1 MYPNKKEYTWARQKK
16 IGSRL
21 DRFYLPTDLLKG
33 LLEVSYHTYLSD
45 HKYTTMLVML
55 PEVYR
60 KSNQKKCEGVINKK
74 I

>member
-1 MYPNKKEYTWARQKK
+1 MLSDRCILTRRQKK

-33 LLEVSYHTYLSD
+33 LLEVSYHAYLSD
-45 HKYTTMLVML
+45 YKYTTMLVML

-60 KSNQKKCEGVINKK
+60 KSSQIRRSVTDQVSK
-74 I
+74 